1 MSTSK
6 PAVKKPASKPAAPK
20 APAAKPAKPAKS
32 KAVPDE
38 DDEGRGGTDIV
49 RRNGEGFSVN
59 RGVSPAAL
67 RGELAAQ

>member
-6 PAVKKPASKPAAPK
+6 PAAKKPASKPAAPK

-38 DDEGRGGTDIV
+38 DDEGRGGGEVV
-49 RRNGEGFSVN
+49 RRNG
-59 RGVSPAAL
+59 
-67 RGELAAQ
+67 